1 MRIRRAIGTMMF
13 LVFMAPAAYAVE
25 TVTFENYLKAFD
37 YQERKDM
44 KIGIPEMLQLYKQGR
59 VQIIDVRFPE
69 EHQAYSFS
77 FIKNIP
83 LNELPGRIK
92 ELDKTKIIVTVC
104 PHYDRAEIARTF
116 LTLNGYQSKYL
127 TDGLLGLANYLR
139 GDRAK
144 DFIKEQNNER

>member
-1 MRIRRAIGTMMF
+1 MRIRRAIGTMMV

-25 TVTFENYLKAFD
+25 TITFENYLKAFD

-44 KIGIPEMLQLYKQGR
+44 KIGIPEMLQLYRQGK

-69 EHQAYSFS
+69 EYQAYSFS

-83 LNELPGRIK
+83 LNELPDRIK
-92 ELDKTKIIVTVC
+92 ELDKTKMIVTVC

-116 LTLNGYQSKYL
+116 LTLKGYQAKYL
-127 TDGLLGLANYLR
+127 TDGLLGLADYLR

-144 DFIKEQNNER
+144 DFIREQD

>member
-1 MRIRRAIGTMMF
+1 MLIKKSVLLIVLS
-13 LVFMAPAAYAVE
+13 LVMPLAASAAE
-25 TVTFENYLKAFD
+25 SISFENYLQRFD

-44 KIGIPEMLQLYKQGR
+44 KIGIAEMLQLYKQGK

-83 LNELPGRIK
+83 LNELPGRLN
-92 ELDKTKIIVTVC
+92 ELDKTKIIVTAC

-116 LTLNGYQSKYL
+116 LTLKGYRSKYL
-127 TDGLLGLANYLR
+127 TDGLLGLAEYLR
-139 GDRAK
+139 GDKAK
-144 DFIKEQNNER
+144 DFINEIKK

>member
-1 MRIRRAIGTMMF
+1 MMIKKGVLLIVLL
-13 LVFMAPAAYAVE
+13 LVMPLAASAADN
-25 TVTFENYLKAFD
+25 VTFENYLKRFD

-44 KIGIPEMLQLYKQGR
+44 KIGIAEMLQLYKQGK

-83 LNELPGRIK
+83 LNELPDRLG
-92 ELDKTKIIVTVC
+92 ELDKTKIIITAC

-116 LTLNGYQSKYL
+116 LTLNGYRSKYL
-127 TDGLLGLANYLR
+127 TDGLLGLAEYLR
-139 GDRAK
+139 GDKAK
-144 DFIKEQNNER
+144 DFIHEIKK